1 MIMTV
6 QDQLVQER
14 PTSTVTKPG
23 QPIIEIKN
31 VTKIYPG
38 GVKAVDNAN
47 ITVNRGEF
55 FALLGPSGCGKT
67 TLLRMLA
74 GFETP
79 TEGQVIIDG
88 HNMATV
94 EPNKRPVNMVFQ
106 SYAVFPHMSVEKNVA
121 YGLRMDGRPAKEIKE
136 RTEEALELVK
146 LGGYGKRMPHEMSG
160 GQRQRVALARALI
173 KRPSVLL
180 LDEPLSALDAKL
192 REAMQLELVRLQQT
206 VGITFV
212 IVTHDQSEALSMANR
227 IAVMSTG
234 VVRQIAHPAELYE
247 FPKSR
252 FVADFIGRINLIE
265 AKAERIGDGLVKVKS
280 PALGELELAGDATG
294 DVGLAVR
301 PEKIFVADEKPTDPN
316 LVTVRGKL
324 GEVAYYGS
332 YSNVYFDIGHGA
344 PLLADIGNVSRDIED
359 NTFKKHED
367 YWLYWRKSDT
377 LVLGD

>member
-1 MIMTV
+1 MASEQIK
-6 QDQLVQER
+6 
-14 PTSTVTKPG
+14 STPAAR
-23 QPIIEIKN
+23 PIIEINN
-31 VTKIYPG
+31 VSKVYPG

-47 ITVNRGEF
+47 ITVGRGEF

-79 TEGQVIIDG
+79 TTGEVIIDG

-94 EPNKRPVNMVFQ
+94 APNKRPVNMVFQ

-121 YGLRMDGRPAKEIKE
+121 YGLRMDGRPRSEIKQ
-136 RTEEALELVK
+136 RTDEALELVK
-146 LGGYGKRMPHEMSG
+146 LGGFGKRMPHEMSG

-212 IVTHDQSEALSMANR
+212 IVTHDQTEALSMANR
-227 IAVMSTG
+227 IAVMNQGT
-234 VVRQIAHPAELYE
+234 VRQIAAPAELYE
-247 FPKSR
+247 NPKSR
-252 FVADFIGRINLIE
+252 FVADFIGRINLID
-265 AKAERIGDGLVKVKS
+265 AKATRSGDRRVTVTSKAIGDAVD
-280 PALGELELAGDATG
+280 LAGDADG
-294 DVGLAVR
+294 DVALAVR
-301 PEKIFVADEKPTDPN
+301 PEKIFVSESKPTDPDVIA
-316 LVTVRGKL
+316 LRGKV

-332 YSNVYFDIGHGA
+332 FSNVFFDVGAGA
-344 PLLADIGNVSRDIED
+344 PLLADIGNVSRDIEEF
-359 NTFKKHED
+359 TFKKGEE
-367 YWLYWRKSDT
+367 YWVYWRKGDT
-377 LVLGD
+377 LVLGA

>member
-1 MIMTV
+1 MTV

-14 PTSTVTKPG
+14 PTSTTTAPG

-316 LVTVRGKL
+316 LVTVRGKV

-332 YSNVYFDIGHGA
+332 YSNVYFNIGHGA

>member
-1 MIMTV
+1 MAA
-6 QDQLVQER
+6 QEQIK
-14 PTSTVTKPG
+14 STPAASTR
-23 QPIIEIKN
+23 PIIEIVN
-31 VTKIYPG
+31 VSKVYPG
-38 GVKAVDNAN
+38 GVKAVDNVN
-47 ITVNRGEF
+47 LTVGRGEF

-79 TEGQVIIDG
+79 TSGQVVIDG
-88 HNMATV
+88 HDMSTV
-94 EPNKRPVNMVFQ
+94 VPNKRPVNMVFQ

-121 YGLRMDGRPAKEIKE
+121 YGLRMDGRPRNEIKQ

-146 LGGYGKRMPHEMSG
+146 LGGFGKRMPHEMSG

-227 IAVMSTG
+227 IAVMNQGT
-234 VVRQIAHPAELYE
+234 VRQVATPAELYE
-247 FPKSR
+247 YPKSR
-252 FVADFIGRINLIE
+252 FVADFIGRINLLD
-265 AKAERIGDGLVKVKS
+265 AKATRSGDNKVRVTAKT
-280 PALGELELAGDATG
+280 LGDVELAGDADG
-294 DVGLAVR
+294 DVALAVR
-301 PEKIFVADEKPTDPN
+301 PEKIFVSEQKPTDPDVIA
-316 LVTVRGKL
+316 LRGKV

-332 YSNVYFDIGHGA
+332 FSNVFFDVGAGA
-344 PLLADIGNVSRDIED
+344 PLLADIGNVSRDIEEF
-359 NTFKKHED
+359 TFKKGEE
-367 YWLYWRKSDT
+367 YWVYWRKGDT
-377 LVLGD
+377 LVLGA

>member
-6 QDQLVQER
+6 QDQLVQEQ
-14 PTSTVTKPG
+14 PTSTASAPG

-121 YGLRMDGRPAKEIKE
+121 YGLRMDGRPTKEIKE

-227 IAVMSTG
+227 IAVMNSG
-234 VVRQIAHPAELYE
+234 VVRQIAKPAELYE
-247 FPKSR
+247 FPKDR
-252 FVADFIGRINLIE
+252 FVADFIGRINLID
-265 AKAERIGDGLVKVKS
+265 AKSERIGDGRVKVTS
-280 PALGELELAGDATG
+280 PALGELELAGEATG

-301 PEKIFVADEKPTDPN
+301 PEKIFTADEKPTDPN
-316 LVTVRGKL
+316 MICVRGKV

-332 YSNVYFDIGHGA
+332 YSNVYFDIGNGS
-344 PLLADIGNVSRDIED
+344 PILADIGNVSRDIEY
-359 NTFKKHED
+359 NTFKQNED
-367 YWLYWRKSDT
+367 YWIYWRKSDT

>member
-1 MIMTV
+1 MTV

-14 PTSTVTKPG
+14 PTSTASAPG

-31 VTKIYPG
+31 VSKIYPG
-38 GVKAVDNAN
+38 GVKAVDHAD

-121 YGLRMDGRPAKEIKE
+121 YGLRMDGRPAKEIRQ

-227 IAVMSTG
+227 IAVMNAG
-234 VVRQIAHPAELYE
+234 VVRQIAKPAELYE
-247 FPKSR
+247 FPKDR

-265 AKAERIGDGLVKVKS
+265 GKATRSGDHLVKVTS
-280 PALGELELAGDATG
+280 RSTGEVELAGDATG
-294 DVGLAVR
+294 DVALAVR
-301 PEKIFVADEKPTDPN
+301 PEKIFVAEEKPTDPD
-316 LVTVRGKL
+316 LVVVRGKV

-332 YSNVYFDIGHGA
+332 YSNVYFDIGNGT
-344 PLLADIGNVSRDIED
+344 PILADIGNVSRDIDD
-359 NTFKKHED
+359 NTFSRHEE